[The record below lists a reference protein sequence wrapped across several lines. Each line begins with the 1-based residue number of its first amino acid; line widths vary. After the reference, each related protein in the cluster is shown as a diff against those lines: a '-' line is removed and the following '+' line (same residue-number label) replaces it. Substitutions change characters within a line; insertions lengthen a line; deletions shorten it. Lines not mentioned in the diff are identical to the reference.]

1 MDFFYDGQ
9 IRRYVSQVIRMLS
22 GFKYR
27 TGDGT
32 EKVIPVMYGDMTRQV
47 AAIIKENSSNKLP
60 SVPRI
65 SVYITDLQLDRNRLS
80 DATYVSKVHIR
91 ERNYDPDTGDYD
103 TTQGGQ
109 YTVERLMPTP
119 YNMTLKADIW
129 AGSTDQKLQILEQ
142 LLVLFNPSLELQTTD
157 NYIDWTSLTR
167 VELTDMIFSSRT
179 IPVGGES
186 EIDIGTLTF
195 ETPIYISPPAKVKK
209 LGIITNIIMN
219 IYNEEE
225 GTIQGIDEFGNNI
238 YYPTNKDLEERV
250 SISGFGIVVFENQ
263 IKILLEN
270 EPVSNPFLSHAQKL
284 GQDLDWRLVLDQY
297 PGKFKAGLSKIYLQ
311 QEDSTEVV
319 GTLAAHPTDAS
330 ILTVSWD
337 ADSFHTDTILT
348 SSYLPAGRGNFDAII
363 NPLTFNPQT
372 ASAGIRYLIIDDIGD
387 PNNVDGPEAWKNADT
402 TDFTASVNDIIEWNG
417 SAWSIVFDAS
427 SATDL
432 TYQTN
437 NYTGIQYKWTGT
449 QWVKSFEGVYRQGY
463 WRLVL

>member
-9 IRRYVSQVIRMLS
+9 IRRYVSQIIRMLS
-22 GFKYR
+22 GFKFR
-27 TGDGT
+27 TLDGT

-47 AAIIKENSSNKLP
+47 ASIIKENSTNKLP

-80 DATYVSKVHIR
+80 DATYVSKVNIR
-91 ERNYDPDTGDYD
+91 ERDYDPVTGEYG

-129 AGSTDQKLQILEQ
+129 ASNTDQKLQILEQ

-167 VELTDMIFSSRT
+167 VELTDMIFSSRN

-219 IYNEEE
+219 IYNEDA
-225 GTIQGIDEFGNNI
+225 GTIQGVDDFGNTI
-238 YYPTNKDLEERV
+238 YYPSNKDLDERV
-250 SISGFGIVVFENQ
+250 SISGFGILVYENQ

-270 EPVSNPFLSHAQKL
+270 EPVSDPFLSHAQKL

-297 PGKFKAGLSKIYLQ
+297 PGKFRAGLSKVYLQ

-330 ILTVSWD
+330 ILTVNWD
-337 ADSFHTDTILT
+337 PDSFHTDTVLT
-348 SSYLPAGRGNFDAII
+348 SAYLPAGRGNFDAII
-363 NPLTFNPQT
+363 NPITYNPST

-387 PNNVDGPEAWKNADT
+387 PANTDGPEAWKNTDNS
-402 TDFTASVNDIIEWNG
+402 DFTASVNDIIEWNG
-417 SAWSIVFDAS
+417 TAWQIVFDAS
-427 SATDL
+427 TVEDL
-432 TYQTN
+432 IYQTN

-449 QWVKSFEGVYRQGY
+449 QWVKAFEGVYRQGY